1 MTLSVCATLFT
12 ALLALSGGQGVD
24 IERFPPP
31 DFEGGHELPHTAT
44 PAPRGG
50 AWEFV
55 DAGLLAVTLGL
66 ASFFALGHR
75 RRGPI
80 FALMIF
86 SLLYFGFWREGCV
99 CPIGAIQN
107 VALALADQGYAIPAA
122 VVIFFLLPLVFTLFF
137 GRAFCAAVCPLG
149 AIQDLVL
156 VHPVTLPAWLQHGL
170 GLLAYVYLGAA
181 ILFAA
186 TGSAFIICEY
196 DPFVAFFRFAGTVD
210 MVILGTS
217 FLVIGLFV
225 GRPYCR
231 FVCPYG
237 ALLRLIARFS
247 WKSVRVTPADCVQC
261 RLCEEACAFG
271 AIEPAL
277 ANRPPPSMKRHKTR
291 LAILLV
297 LTVVNTGAGGWLL
310 ASLAEPLSRMHA
322 TVRLGERI
330 AFEDAERA
338 TFEDAERATFEDAER
353 ATFEDAE
360 RAAFEDAER
369 AAFEDA
375 RPAVG
380 TTDASEAFRGTGRP
394 TAALHADAAAIV
406 DDYRRVGAFVGA
418 FLGLLFTFKLISLT
432 IFRRRQE
439 YRADRSLCVS
449 CGRCFAHCP
458 LEQERRKGRA
468 PVPIGIEG

>member
-1 MTLSVCATLFT
+1 MTLTACATLFA
-12 ALLALSGGQGVD
+12 ALLAVLAGQGID

-31 DFEGGHELPHTAT
+31 DFEGGHTLPHTT
-44 PAPRGG
+44 APSARGV

-55 DAGLLAVTLGL
+55 DAGLLAAALGL
-66 ASFFALGHR
+66 ASYFALRQR

-80 FALMIF
+80 FALMVF

-107 VALALADQGYAIPAA
+107 VTLAFFDQGYAVPAL
-122 VVIFFLLPLVFTLFF
+122 VVVFFLLPLIFTLFF

-156 VHPVTLPAWLQHGL
+156 VHPLTLPAWLRHGL

-181 ILFAA
+181 VLFAA

-196 DPFVAFFRFAGTVD
+196 DPFVAFFRLSGSID
-210 MVILGTS
+210 MVVLGTS

-237 ALLRLIARFS
+237 ALLRLISRFS
-247 WKSVRVTPADCVQC
+247 WRRVRVTPTDCVQC

-277 ANRPPPSMKRHKTR
+277 TDRPPTSMKKHKAR

-297 LTVVNTGAGGWLL
+297 LLAVNTGLGGWLL
-310 ASLAEPLSRMHA
+310 ASLAGPLSRMHS
-322 TVRLGERI
+322 TVRLAERV
-330 AFEDAERA
+330 AFEDAERIA
-338 TFEDAERATFEDAER
+338 
-353 ATFEDAE
+353 FEDAE

-369 AAFEDA
+369 AARENA
-375 RPAVG
+375 SSTVG
-380 TTDASEAFRGTGRP
+380 TTDASDAFRGTGRP
-394 TAALHADAAAIV
+394 AAELYADAGAIV
-406 DDYRRVGAFVGA
+406 DDYTLGGWIVGA
-418 FLGLLFTFKLISLT
+418 FLGLLFSCKLISLSV
-432 IFRRRQE
+432 FRKRRDYE
-439 YRADRSLCVS
+439 ADQSLCVS
-449 CGRCFAHCP
+449 CGRCFAVCP
-458 LEQERRKGRA
+458 LEQERRKGRSPL
-468 PVPIGIEG
+468 PVAIKG